1 MTVDAMHRL
10 LIRIYYED
18 TDFSGIVYH
27 ASYLRFMERA
37 RTEWLRQLGIDQ
49 RAAFA
54 MTPPIAFVVRRI
66 AIEFAK
72 PARMDDEIVVET
84 ELCEL
89 RGASLVLNQRVLRAG
104 ELLVEARVTVAT
116 LSGGRATRIPAQIR
130 RALASRRSV
139 APIDPIQ
146 ARSRE
151 GDGAAPLLT
160 RAIT

>member
-10 LIRIYYED
+10 SIRIYYED

-37 RTEWLRQLGIDQ
+37 RTEWLRDLGVDQ

-54 MTPPIAFVVRRI
+54 MKPPIAFVVRRM

-84 ELCEL
+84 ELGEL
-89 RGASLVLNQRVLRAG
+89 RGASLILNQRVLCAG
-104 ELLVEARVTVAT
+104 ELLVDARVTVAA
-116 LSGGRATRIPAQIR
+116 LSRGRPTRMPGQIR
-130 RALASRRSV
+130 QALV
-139 APIDPIQ
+139 ARQSITPIDPKQ

-151 GDGAAPLLT
+151 EDGV
-160 RAIT
+160 RHC

>member
-1 MTVDAMHRL
+1 MIVDVMHRL
-10 LIRIYYED
+10 PIRIYYED

-54 MTPPIAFVVRRI
+54 MTPPIAFVVRRM

-72 PARMDDEIVVET
+72 PARMDDEIMVET
-84 ELCEL
+84 ELREL
-89 RGASLVLNQRVLRAG
+89 RGASLILSQRVLRAG

-116 LSGGRATRIPAQIR
+116 LSGGKATRMPGQIRAT
-130 RALASRRSV
+130 LAAGQSMT
-139 APIDPIQ
+139 PIDPIP
-146 ARSRE
+146 AHSSE
-151 GDGAAPLLT
+151 GTGV
-160 RAIT
+160 RHC

>member
-10 LIRIYYED
+10 RIRIYYED

-37 RTEWLRQLGIDQ
+37 RTEWLRELGIDQ

-54 MTPPIAFVVRRI
+54 MTPPIAFVVRRMTV
-66 AIEFAK
+66 EFAK

-84 ELCEL
+84 ELGEL
-89 RGASLVLNQRVLRAG
+89 RGASLILNQRVLHAG
-104 ELLVEARVTVAT
+104 KLLVEARVTVAT
-116 LSGGRATRIPAQIR
+116 LSRGRATRMPAQIR
-130 RALASRRSV
+130 EALVARQSI
-139 APIDPIQ
+139 APIDTKK

-151 GDGAAPLLT
+151 DNGV
-160 RAIT
+160 RHC